1 MSKGHHNEGRPPD
14 EESLIHSAHEDKPVD
29 LVNLQT
35 TIKNPL
41 AGLSRVQ
48 LLRNVEEFSRE
59 KKLIDILPIL
69 SKGAVRKLG
78 AADISSLIIYNVN

>member
-1 MSKGHHNEGRPPD
+1 MPKGNHNEECSPD
-14 EESLIHSAHEDKPVD
+14 EESLIHSEDKTVGLAD
-29 LVNLQT
+29 LQT

-48 LLRNVEEFSRE
+48 LLRNVEEFARE
-59 KKLIDILPIL
+59 KKLIDIIPIL

-78 AADISSLIIYNVN
+78 VAVISSESLII